1 MLYPRKNT
9 ILKVEDLCTYF
20 PLPKRRYFEKKRTV
34 KAVNGVSFSI
44 YEGETVA
51 VVGES
56 GCGKST
62 LGLTIMKLLNPT
74 SGRIHFQGHD
84 ITNYNHKE
92 MRPLRKDIQ
101 IIFQDPYASL
111 DPRRTVEEIIA
122 EPIRT
127 QKTLDSEKAILER
140 VLELM
145 DECGLERS
153 YLNRYPHEFSGGQR
167 QRIGIA
173 RALSP
178 EPKLIVCDEPVSAL
192 DVSIQSQILNLLRK
206 IKKRYNLSLLF
217 ISHDLA
223 VVHYIADRIIV
234 MYLGKIVE
242 MGSRNNIYGDTRH
255 PYTQALLSS
264 VPQIAGGKAKRI
276 PLEGDMPSPV
286 NPPGGCPFHTRCPV
300 VMDRCHREVPEL
312 KEIEP
317 GHFVACFLANEKKVE
332 VS

>member
-1 MLYPRKNT
+1 MLYHRENA
-9 ILKVEDLCTYF
+9 ILQVEDLCTHF
-20 PLPKRRYFEKKRTV
+20 PVPKKRYFEKRQSV
-34 KAVNGVSFSI
+34 KAVNGVSFSVR
-44 YEGETVA
+44 EGETVA

-56 GCGKST
+56 GCGKTT

-74 SGRIHFQGHD
+74 SGHIHFQGHD
-84 ITNYNHKE
+84 ITHYNHKE

-111 DPRRTVEEIIA
+111 DPRQTVEEIIS

-127 QKTLDSEKAILER
+127 QRTLPSERAILER

-153 YLNRYPHEFSGGQR
+153 YINRYPHEFSGGQR

-173 RALSP
+173 RALSL

-192 DVSIQSQILNLLRK
+192 DVSIQSQILNLLRR
-206 IKKRYNLSLLF
+206 IKERRNLSLLF

-223 VVHYIADRIIV
+223 VVHYIADSVVV

-242 MGSRNNIYGDTRH
+242 MGSKKAIYRNTRH

-264 VPQIAGGKAKRI
+264 VPQISGENAQRI
-276 PLEGDMPSPV
+276 LLEGDMPSPV
-286 NPPGGCPFHTRCPV
+286 NPPEGCLFHTRCP
-300 VMDRCHREVPEL
+300 MAIDRCHSEVPEL
-312 KEIEP
+312 KEVEP
-317 GHFVACFLANEKKVE
+317 GHFVACWLASVGSEE